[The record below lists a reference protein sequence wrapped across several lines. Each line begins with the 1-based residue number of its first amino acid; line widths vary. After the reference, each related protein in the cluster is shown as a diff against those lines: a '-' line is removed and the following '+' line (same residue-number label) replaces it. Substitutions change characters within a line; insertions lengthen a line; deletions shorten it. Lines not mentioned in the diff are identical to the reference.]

1 METENLK
8 CQNWNKWSNFLPQNS
23 TLIFLINPVNKQMFK
38 SFKLQKFH
46 QFVVQKTKRNFNL
59 TFEWV
64 LLIHQSRPAPT
75 ASARQTR
82 RAGQNHDKHWHWQ
95 AVAEPQVTLPHFG
108 HLSRQLATRCPTSNT
123 SLIEMKQV
131 LSIDIDLIFFL
142 FRKLLYAE
150 MINTNT
156 QMQKIAY
163 RKIQKVLNWENIRI

>member
-1 METENLK
+1 M
-8 CQNWNKWSNFLPQNS
+8 
-23 TLIFLINPVNKQMFK
+23 
-38 SFKLQKFH
+38 
-46 QFVVQKTKRNFNL
+46 
-59 TFEWV
+59 

-82 RAGQNHDKHWHWQ
+82 RAGQNHDKHWQ
-95 AVAEPQVTLPHFG
+95 AGAEPQATLPHFG
-108 HLSRQLATRCPTSNT
+108 HLSQQLATRCPTSNT

-163 RKIQKVLNWENIRI
+163 RKIQKVLN